1 MAADWS
7 LRLLVSGHSP
17 RLLIRDQG
25 DFQVHGSSD
34 GVLVSYKASGPLP
47 LLHGCVNGREITRGT
62 SRILNSSYTVV
73 KKKSSYTAT
82 AIFIQDTVG
91 YCSMLIFIVEHY
103 SILYLPIDTS
113 QVWIFARR
121 SRTLNR
127 KYMIKWCPTTKKKT
141 LNSVQQ
147 KIYPWLIQPPMF
159 ALRYQNKS
167 ARFKFQ
173 KKKNLHRSARRSAV
187 LQCPFTN
194 QFPLAINFEQ
204 EFNKQNLV
212 SLYNNIT
219 G

>member
-62 SRILNSSYTVV
+62 SSILNSSYTVV
-73 KKKSSYTAT
+73 KKKNSSYTAT
-82 AIFIQDTVG
+82 AIFIQDTAG
-91 YCSMLIFIVEHY
+91 HCSMLIFIVEHY
-103 SILYLPIDTS
+103 SILYLPIDTF

-127 KYMIKWCPTTKKKT
+127 KYMIKWCPTTTKKHWTVSNRKFT
-141 LNSVQQ
+141 LD
-147 KIYPWLIQPPMF
+147 
-159 ALRYQNKS
+159 
-167 ARFKFQ
+167 
-173 KKKNLHRSARRSAV
+173 
-187 LQCPFTN
+187 
-194 QFPLAINFEQ
+194 
-204 EFNKQNLV
+204 
-212 SLYNNIT
+212 
-219 G
+219 

>member
-103 SILYLPIDTS
+103 SILYLPIGTF

-127 KYMIKWCPTTKKKT
+127 KYMIKWCPTTKKNIEQCPT
-141 LNSVQQ
+141 ENL
-147 KIYPWLIQPPMF
+147 PLINPATNVCF
-159 ALRYQNKS
+159 ALPEQVCTVQIS
-167 ARFKFQ
+167 
-173 KKKNLHRSARRSAV
+173 KKKNLHRSARRRAA